1 VSMTFRTFDV
11 VGSRL
16 GRAHAASLA
25 DKLKAFRFTGLGS
38 SEGKASGWVGPEH
51 LLDSDFDPIKI
62 VHGPFLGFGYRVDK
76 RKVPADVLA
85 AHVAIELAAWLEAN
99 GGTRVPKGVR
109 QKTKKDVKERLLAET
124 TPAQKA
130 TPCWWDL
137 SEGRL
142 YVGSSSASVADGVR
156 ELFARTFDDP
166 ERGGLRVSLR
176 TRFPRLL
183 ADDLVSTLGV
193 AYGQFETAAVLREL
207 EPLALFGT
215 KAPASQDFLGREFLT
230 WLWFRGEGECDV
242 DVVGADS
249 ENPQRVVNGSR
260 AHRLALE
267 TRGEAVT
274 VFVNDALSF
283 VGADKADTAVSV
295 RKGAPTARP
304 EATAALRAGLM
315 LRRASVTIA
324 RGGSC
329 WTCSLDGETFDVSGL
344 KISRPEKIHE
354 EPGEKHLFEEGAD
367 APEGDEP
374 KAPAEKVE
382 AHDAKAERLGEAA
395 DLRETI
401 DALFATFLETRL
413 SPVVWPE
420 VERAMRTWVLQK
432 GVKEAAREAR
442 ELEEVSRELFAEL
455 EERNPRCAAAVAAT
469 LAKPHGVE
477 AVAAALE
484 VVKAQHASLEENAEA
499 AAVAHFSK
507 SGAATS

>member
-1 VSMTFRTFDV
+1 MTFDV

-62 VHGPFLGFGYRVDK
+62 VHGPFLTFGYRVDK
-76 RKVPADVLA
+76 RKVPSDVLA
-85 AHVAIELAAWLEAN
+85 AHVAIELA
-99 GGTRVPKGVR
+99 
-109 QKTKKDVKERLLAET
+109 
-124 TPAQKA
+124 
-130 TPCWWDL
+130 
-137 SEGRL
+137 
-142 YVGSSSASVADGVR
+142 
-156 ELFARTFDDP
+156 
-166 ERGGLRVSLR
+166 
-176 TRFPRLL
+176 
-183 ADDLVSTLGV
+183 
-193 AYGQFETAAVLREL
+193 
-207 EPLALFGT
+207 
-215 KAPASQDFLGREFLT
+215 
-230 WLWFRGEGECDV
+230 
-242 DVVGADS
+242 
-249 ENPQRVVNGSR
+249 
-260 AHRLALE
+260 
-267 TRGEAVT
+267 
-274 VFVNDALSF
+274 
-283 VGADKADTAVSV
+283 
-295 RKGAPTARP
+295 ARP

-344 KISRPEKIHE
+344 KIARPEKIHE
-354 EPGEKHLFEEGAD
+354 EPGEKNLFEEGAD

-442 ELEEVSRELFAEL
+442 ELEEVNRELFADL
-455 EERNPRCAAAVAAT
+455 EDRNPRCAAAVAAT

-477 AVAAALE
+477 VVTAALE
-484 VVKAQHASLEENAEA
+484 VVK
-499 AAVAHFSK
+499 
-507 SGAATS
+507 SGATPS

>member
-1 VSMTFRTFDV
+1 MTFRTFDV

-51 LLDSDFDPIKI
+51 LLDSDFDPLKI
-62 VHGPFLGFGYRVDK
+62 VHGPFLCFGYRVDK

-85 AHVAIELAAWLEAN
+85 AHVAIELAAWQAEN
-99 GGTRVPKGVR
+99 DGKRVPKGVR
-109 QKTKKDVKERLLAET
+109 TRVKKDVKERLLEET

-142 YVGSSSASVADGVR
+142 YVGSASASVADGVR

-166 ERGGLRVSLR
+166 AKGGLRVSLR

-183 ADDLVSTLGV
+183 ADDFAATIQGV
-193 AYGQFETAAVLREL
+193 TERLRDL

-230 WLWFRGEGECDV
+230 WLWFRGESGGE
-242 DVVGADS
+242 
-249 ENPQRVVNGSR
+249 VNVANAALAAPIGSR
-260 AHRLALE
+260 AGLLVASGREGGIL
-267 TRGEAVT
+267 TT

-329 WTCSLDGETFDVSGL
+329 WTCSLDGETFDVAGL

-354 EPGEKHLFEEGAD
+354 EPGEKHLFEEGSAD

-374 KAPAEKVE
+374 KATAEKAE

-420 VERAMRTWVLQK
+420 AERSMRAWVLQK

-442 ELEEVSRELFAEL
+442 ELEEVNRELFAEL

-469 LAKPHGVE
+469 VAKPHGVE
-477 AVAAALE
+477 VVTAALE
-484 VVKAQHASLEENAEA
+484 VVKAQHAALEEDAEA
-499 AAVAHFSK
+499 KAVAHFSK
-507 SGAATS
+507 SGATSS